1 MLAREST
8 AVFIDLDRYI
18 VDNQKMTIPEIFA
31 QKGEPYFR
39 DLEAQYIRNFRGRTI
54 VATGGGSGCTVTK
67 TAEFVG
73 WGQGVVIFLNAGF
86 DTCYERIM
94 NDSNRPLVVNTI
106 RRTAKAIL
114 RSKTAR
120 LLVRKQHL

>member
-1 MLAREST
+1 MRPVYLCGFMGCGKSHIGRMLARECT

-54 VATGGGSGCTVTK
+54 VATGGG
-67 TAEFVG
+67 
-73 WGQGVVIFLNAGF
+73 
-86 DTCYERIM
+86 
-94 NDSNRPLVVNTI
+94 
-106 RRTAKAIL
+106 AIL
-114 RSKTAR
+114 RRTGGE
-120 LLVRKQHL
+120 VH